1 MINQITVPRIIA
13 LSAIAIAIIFIVK
26 IAIKYLKRKDK
37 S

>member
-13 LSAIAIAIIFIVK
+13 LSAIAIAIIFIVI

>member
-1 MINQITVPRIIA
+1 MINQITVPRILA
-13 LSAIAIAIIFIVK
+13 LSAIAIAIIFIVI

>member
-1 MINQITVPRIIA
+1 MINQITAPRIIA
-13 LSAIAIAIIFIVK
+13 LSAIAIIFIVI

>member
-1 MINQITVPRIIA
+1 MITQITVPRIIA
-13 LSAIAIAIIFIVK
+13 LSAIAIAIIFIVI

>member
-1 MINQITVPRIIA
+1 MINQITAPRIIA
-13 LSAIAIAIIFIVK
+13 LSAIAIAIIFIVI